1 MTAQQAAQR
10 IHERAWVGQ
19 KPGLERTRELLYK
32 LGNPHESLKFVHIA
46 GTNGKGST
54 AAMTAAILT
63 ASHLKTG
70 LFTSP
75 HLWNFQERFQID
87 GVPMPDDTLVVLTER
102 VLAVAEEMEEQ
113 PTEFELMT
121 AIGMLYFSREQCD
134 IVVLEVGLGG
144 RMDSTNI
151 IPAPEVAVVTNI
163 GLEHTQQLGNTL
175 AAIAGEKAG
184 IIKAGCTC
192 VHYHQ
197 TDEVMEV
204 VQKRCEMLH
213 VPLVI
218 TDPESL
224 VTLEQDITGST
235 FTYRGSGEFKTQM
248 LGQYQ
253 LKNAAV
259 ALDISWALEQKGY
272 PITLDSIKEGLSNAK
287 WAGRME
293 LVHQKPYVIL
303 DGGHN
308 PQCIQALRTALD
320 GLFPNQKLIFIIGV
334 LGDKDYPDMID
345 QMVPI
350 SKAFYTV
357 TPDSERALSAQMLA
371 QLLQNRGVSATPT
384 SGLAQAIELALHQA
398 EEDDCICLCGS
409 LYMVGEARHIF
420 GLC

>member
-32 LGNPHESLKFVHIA
+32 LGNPQESLKFVHIA

-87 GVPMPDDTLVVLTER
+87 GVPMPDDILVSLTER

-121 AIGMLYFSREQCD
+121 AIGMLYFSSERCD

-204 VQKRCEMLH
+204 VQKRCEMLG

-218 TDPESL
+218 TDPDSL
-224 VTLEQDITGST
+224 VLLEQDITGST
-235 FTYRGSGEFKTQM
+235 FTYRGYGEFKTQM
-248 LGQYQ
+248 LGQCQ

-272 PITLDSIKEGLSNAK
+272 PITLDTMKEGLSNAN

-293 LVHQKPYVIL
+293 LVRQNPYVIL

-308 PQCIQALRTALD
+308 PQCIQALRAALD
-320 GLFPNQKLIFIIGV
+320 GLFPNQKLIFITGV
-334 LGDKDYPDMID
+334 LGDKDYQDMID

-357 TPDSERALSAQMLA
+357 TPDSERALSAQTLA
-371 QLLQNRGVSATPT
+371 QLLQSREVSATPT
-384 SGLAQAIELALHQA
+384 SGLAQAIELALQQA
-398 EEDDCICLCGS
+398 GKDDCICLCGS

>member
-1 MTAQQAAQR
+1 MTAQQAVQL

-19 KPGLERTRELLYK
+19 KPGLERTKDLLCR
-32 LGNPHESLKFVHIA
+32 LGNPQESLKFVHIA

-75 HLWNFQERFQID
+75 HLWHFQERFQID
-87 GVPMPDDTLVVLTER
+87 GVPMPEDTLVQLTEH
-102 VLAVAEEMEEQ
+102 VLAVAEEMVEQ

-121 AIGMLYFSREQCD
+121 AIGMLYFSREHCD
-134 IVVLEVGLGG
+134 LVVLEVGLGG
-144 RMDSTNI
+144 RMDSTNV

-204 VQKRCEMLH
+204 VRKRCEMLQ
-213 VPLVI
+213 VPLII

-224 VTLEQDITGST
+224 VILEQGITGST
-235 FTYRGSGEFKTQM
+235 FTYRGQGVFKTQM

-259 ALDISWALEQKGY
+259 ALDISWALAEKGY
-272 PITLDSIKEGLSNAK
+272 SITLDTIKEGLSNAK

-293 LVHQKPYVIL
+293 LVHKNPYVIL

-320 GLFPNQKLIFIIGV
+320 GLFPKQKLIFITGV
-334 LGDKDYPDMID
+334 LGDKDYQDMID
-345 QMVPI
+345 QMIPVA
-350 SKAFYTV
+350 KTFYTV
-357 TPDSERALSAQMLA
+357 TPDSERALSAQELA
-371 QLLQNRGVSATPT
+371 QLLQNMGLSATPT
-384 SGLAQAIELALHQA
+384 ESLAQAIELALQQA
-398 EEDDCICLCGS
+398 EKEDCICLCGS

>member
-32 LGNPHESLKFVHIA
+32 LGNPQESLKFVHIA

-87 GVPMPDDTLVVLTER
+87 GVPMPDDILVSLTER

-121 AIGMLYFSREQCD
+121 AIGMLYFSSERCD

-204 VQKRCEMLH
+204 VQKRCEMLG

-218 TDPESL
+218 TDPDSL
-224 VTLEQDITGST
+224 VLLEQDITGST
-235 FTYRGSGEFKTQM
+235 FTYRGYGEFKTQM

-272 PITLDSIKEGLSNAK
+272 PITLDTMKEGLSNAN

-293 LVHQKPYVIL
+293 LVRQNPYVIL

-308 PQCIQALRTALD
+308 PQCIQALRAALD
-320 GLFPNQKLIFIIGV
+320 GLFPNQKLIFITGV
-334 LGDKDYPDMID
+334 LGDKDYQDMID

-357 TPDSERALSAQMLA
+357 TPDSERALSAQTLA
-371 QLLQNRGVSATPT
+371 QLLQSREVSATPT
-384 SGLAQAIELALHQA
+384 SGLAQAIELALQQA
-398 EEDDCICLCGS
+398 GKDDCICLCGS

>member
-10 IHERAWVGQ
+10 IHERAWIGQ

-32 LGNPHESLKFVHIA
+32 LGNPQESLKFVHIA

-87 GVPMPDDTLVVLTER
+87 GVPMPDDILVSLTER

-121 AIGMLYFSREQCD
+121 AIGMLYFSSERCD

-204 VQKRCEMLH
+204 VQKRCEMLG

-218 TDPESL
+218 TDPDSL
-224 VTLEQDITGST
+224 VLLEQDITGST
-235 FTYRGSGEFKTQM
+235 FTYRGYGEFKTQM

-272 PITLDSIKEGLSNAK
+272 PITLDTMKEGLSNAN

-293 LVHQKPYVIL
+293 LVRQNPYVIL

-308 PQCIQALRTALD
+308 PQCIQALRAALD
-320 GLFPNQKLIFIIGV
+320 ELFPNQKLIFITGV
-334 LGDKDYPDMID
+334 LGDKDYQDMID

-357 TPDSERALSAQMLA
+357 TPDSERALSAQTLA
-371 QLLQNRGVSATPT
+371 QLLQSREVSATPT
-384 SGLAQAIELALHQA
+384 SGLAQAIELALQQA
-398 EEDDCICLCGS
+398 GKDDCICLCGS

>member
-175 AAIAGEKAG
+175 EAIAGEKSG

-192 VHYHQ
+192 IHYHQ
-197 TDEVMEV
+197 TDGVMEV

-235 FTYRGSGEFKTQM
+235 FTYRGYGEFKTQM

-272 PITLDSIKEGLSNAK
+272 PITLDSIKKGLSNAK

-293 LVHQKPYVIL
+293 LVHRKPYVVL

-320 GLFPNQKLIFIIGV
+320 GLFPNQKLIFITGV
-334 LGDKDYPDMID
+334 LGDKDYQDMID

>member
-32 LGNPHESLKFVHIA
+32 LGNPQESLKFVHIA

-87 GVPMPDDTLVVLTER
+87 GVPMPDDILVSLTER
-102 VLAVAEEMEEQ
+102 VLAVAEEIEEQ

-121 AIGMLYFSREQCD
+121 AIGMLYFSSERCD

-204 VQKRCEMLH
+204 VQKRCEMLG

-218 TDPESL
+218 TEPDSL
-224 VTLEQDITGST
+224 VLLEQDITGST
-235 FTYRGSGEFKTQM
+235 FTYRGYGEFKTQM

-272 PITLDSIKEGLSNAK
+272 PITLDTMKEGLSNAN

-293 LVHQKPYVIL
+293 LVRQNPYVIL

-308 PQCIQALRTALD
+308 PQCIQALRAALD
-320 GLFPNQKLIFIIGV
+320 GLFPNQKLIFITGV
-334 LGDKDYPDMID
+334 LGDKDYQDMID

-357 TPDSERALSAQMLA
+357 TPDSERALSAQTLA
-371 QLLQNRGVSATPT
+371 QLLQSRGVSAIPT
-384 SGLAQAIELALHQA
+384 SGLAQAIELALQQA
-398 EEDDCICLCGS
+398 GKDDCICLCGS

>member
-32 LGNPHESLKFVHIA
+32 LGNPQESLKFVHIA

-87 GVPMPDDTLVVLTER
+87 GVPMPDDILVSLTER

-121 AIGMLYFSREQCD
+121 AIGMLYFSSERCD

-204 VQKRCEMLH
+204 VQKRCEMLG

-218 TDPESL
+218 TEPDSL
-224 VTLEQDITGST
+224 VLLEQDITGST
-235 FTYRGSGEFKTQM
+235 FTYRGYGEFKTQM

-272 PITLDSIKEGLSNAK
+272 PITLDTMKEGLSNAN

-293 LVHQKPYVIL
+293 LVRQNPYVIL

-308 PQCIQALRTALD
+308 PQCIQALRAALD
-320 GLFPNQKLIFIIGV
+320 GLFPNQKLIFITGV
-334 LGDKDYPDMID
+334 LGDKDYQDMID

-357 TPDSERALSAQMLA
+357 TPDSERALSAQTLA
-371 QLLQNRGVSATPT
+371 QLLQSREVSATPT
-384 SGLAQAIELALHQA
+384 SGLAQAIELALQQA
-398 EEDDCICLCGS
+398 GKDDCICLCGS